1 MNNMMD
7 MIEEAQELCEKARV
21 SVATEDCM
29 DAAYKLCDLQVL
41 LVRMEYEAGW
51 DPVVRA
57 VEEMAPKAPVRMPE
71 AGHVYTG
78 QDTASVKD
86 NLNSAHVVFPS
97 EEMHEG
103 GYVEPRQAT
112 VSEPRFDNMPNPT
125 PTVTMDPAQTHIDAP
140 HEWIREE
147 ITEAPELNGAV
158 EEPTITD
165 LREDDIPHTPEVTA
179 GSKFTL
185 GGILGRH

>member
-1 MNNMMD
+1 MNMMD

-78 QDTASVKD
+78 QNTTSVKD

-125 PTVTMDPAQTHIDAP
+125 PTVTQDPAQTHIDAP

-165 LREDDIPHTPEVTA
+165 LRDEEIPHTPEVTA

>member
-1 MNNMMD
+1 MNMMD

-41 LVRMEYEAGW
+41 LVRMEYEAKK
-51 DPVVRA
+51 DDVA
-57 VEEMAPKAPVRMPE
+57 VTQKE
-71 AGHVYTG
+71 
-78 QDTASVKD
+78 
-86 NLNSAHVVFPS
+86 NLNSIPVVVCPS
-97 EEMHEG
+97 PGEMHEG

-112 VSEPRFDNMPNPT
+112 VSESRFDNMPNPT

>member
-1 MNNMMD
+1 MNMMD
-7 MIEEAQELCEKARV
+7 MIEEAQELCEKARA

-41 LVRMEYEAGW
+41 LVRMEYEAKK
-51 DPVVRA
+51 DDVA
-57 VEEMAPKAPVRMPE
+57 VTQKE
-71 AGHVYTG
+71 
-78 QDTASVKD
+78 
-86 NLNSAHVVFPS
+86 NLNSIPVVVCPS
-97 EEMHEG
+97 PGEMHEG

-112 VSEPRFDNMPNPT
+112 VSEPRFDNMPNTT

>member
-1 MNNMMD
+1 MNMMD

-57 VEEMAPKAPVRMPE
+57 VEEMAPKTPVRMPE
-71 AGHVYTG
+71 VGDVYTG
-78 QDTASVKD
+78 QDTVSVKD
-86 NLNSAHVVFPS
+86 NLNSAHVVCSP
-97 EEMHEG
+97 EEM
-103 GYVEPRQAT
+103 RQAT
-112 VSEPRFDNMPNPT
+112 VSEHRFDNQPNPT

-140 HEWIREE
+140 EEWGDREGAVTEE
-147 ITEAPELNGAV
+147 ISEGSMGAKLFNG
-158 EEPTITD
+158 IN
-165 LREDDIPHTPEVTA
+165 
-179 GSKFTL
+179 
-185 GGILGRH
+185 GILGRH

>member
-1 MNNMMD
+1 MNMTD
-7 MIEEAQELCEKARV
+7 MIQEAQEICEKARA

-71 AGHVYTG
+71 VGHVYTG
-78 QDTASVKD
+78 QDTASVKE
-86 NLNSAHVVFPS
+86 NLNSIPVVVCPS
-97 EEMHEG
+97 PGEMHEG

-125 PTVTMDPAQTHIDAP
+125 PTVTQDPAQTHIDMPA
-140 HEWIREE
+140 EWGTVEGEE
-147 ITEAPELNGAV
+147 DM
-158 EEPTITD
+158 EPTITD
-165 LREDDIPHTPEVTA
+165 LRDEEIPHTSEVTS
-179 GSKFTL
+179 GSRFTL

>member
-1 MNNMMD
+1 MNMMD

-41 LVRMEYEAGW
+41 LVRMEYEAGR

-57 VEEMAPKAPVRMPE
+57 VEEMAPKAPAEPKI
-71 AGHVYTG
+71 GDVYSG
-78 QDTASVKD
+78 QTTVSVKD
-86 NLNSAHVVFPS
+86 NLNSAHVVCSP
-97 EEMHEG
+97 EEM
-103 GYVEPRQAT
+103 RQAT

-140 HEWIREE
+140 HELIREE

>member
-1 MNNMMD
+1 MNMMD
-7 MIEEAQELCEKARV
+7 MIEEAQELCEKARA

-41 LVRMEYEAGW
+41 LVRMEYEAKK
-51 DPVVRA
+51 DDVA
-57 VEEMAPKAPVRMPE
+57 VTQKE
-71 AGHVYTG
+71 
-78 QDTASVKD
+78 
-86 NLNSAHVVFPS
+86 NLNSIPVVCPS
-97 EEMHEG
+97 PGEMHEG

>member
-1 MNNMMD
+1 MNNMVD
-7 MIEEAQELCEKARV
+7 MIQEAQELCEKARV

-57 VEEMAPKAPVRMPE
+57 VEEMAPKAPAEPKI
-71 AGHVYTG
+71 GDVYSG
-78 QDTASVKD
+78 QTTVSVKD
-86 NLNSAHVVFPS
+86 NLNSAHVVCSP
-97 EEMHEG
+97 EEM
-103 GYVEPRQAT
+103 RQAT
-112 VSEPRFDNMPNPT
+112 VSEHRFDNQPNPT

-165 LREDDIPHTPEVTA
+165 LRDEEIPHTPEVTA